1 MSTVNILSVFAG
13 LLVLAIGAYFYWFR
27 SPLSKLKAEI
37 EDLNRYLTEMQSK
50 AEAAGDARQFY
61 VEHFEDISN
70 EFAKYESL
78 RPVWIDFKKSLTR
91 HKTAESEEIFS
102 ASDAAEYFSFHNF
115 TRGLSM
121 LFWNGYGGVFT
132 GLGIL
137 GTFAGLTFG
146 LYNIDMSSADVEVL
160 KGGIASLLSG
170 VQSAFITSLVG
181 IFAAIVYNPLHNGV
195 VNGFKK
201 DVRRLALLVE
211 EMFPRRTAE
220 DWLRR
225 NYVESEEQTRA
236 LKNIGTDVAE
246 AICDGFEERFDDGV
260 SRLCD
265 QIEERIAPFFEGI
278 ETAINNLN
286 AGFGDAI
293 GRAMSEQA
301 GKQMQRFAQAL
312 DDFAVSLKQTMDSS
326 QRLSVEMNS
335 SILLTLEELHRTLK
349 AVAEESAAHQREAMK
364 ENADVVNRLLES
376 MSTFAEQQEKT
387 LTQSAEDNAEQMRL
401 ATALFQ
407 QSLSEHMRQT
417 LDNSQRLTDDMNQKI
432 LATLEEMRRT
442 LKDGAEDN
450 AEQMKLATTLFQQSL
465 SEHLRQTLDNSQR
478 FTDDMNQKML
488 STLEEMRQTLKD
500 GAENN
505 AEQMKLAAELF
516 KATVE
521 KYHGTLTQ
529 TCDKITNLLKGAE
542 DFLLYVDDSTS
553 AIKDA
558 AEPVQQ
564 STLALKNLLDQ
575 TEQATKK
582 FHEEISAQLS
592 TLTEANQR
600 SEKNIFLLVAGLQEY
615 EKNIEQA
622 WKNYEGNFNRVGGEL
637 EKATN
642 IITERLQKYN
652 EMMNGGM
659 QKALTDF
666 DKSVSGAVGS
676 LQALLEDLQ
685 DSIDELQKKRQRD

>member
-70 EFAKYESL
+70 EFAKYETL
-78 RPVWIDFKKSLTR
+78 RPVWLDFKKSLTR

-236 LKNIGTDVAE
+236 LKNIGTDVAD
-246 AICDGFEERFDDGV
+246 AIYAGFDEHFNDGV
-260 SRLCD
+260 SRLCE
-265 QIEERIAPFFEGI
+265 QIEERIAPFFEGMKTSI
-278 ETAINNLN
+278 DMIAVNL
-286 AGFGDAI
+286 GDSVI
-293 GRAMSEQA
+293 KAMSERT
-301 GKQMQRFAQAL
+301 GVQMEQFAKSL
-312 DDFAVSLKQTMDSS
+312 DDFSINVQQSMQDYQSFN
-326 QRLSVEMNS
+326 VEMKKI
-335 SILLTLEELHRTLK
+335 ILSTLEEIRQTMK
-349 AVAEESAAHQREAMK
+349 EGAEDAAAHQRAVTK
-364 ENADVVNRLLES
+364 E
-376 MSTFAEQQEKT
+376 
-387 LTQSAEDNAEQMRL
+387 
-401 ATALFQ
+401 
-407 QSLSEHMRQT
+407 
-417 LDNSQRLTDDMNQKI
+417 
-432 LATLEEMRRT
+432 
-442 LKDGAEDN
+442 N
-450 AEQMKLATTLFQQSL
+450 AEQMKLAT
-465 SEHLRQTLDNSQR
+465 DI
-478 FTDDMNQKML
+478 
-488 STLEEMRQTLKD
+488 
-500 GAENN
+500 
-505 AEQMKLAAELF
+505 F
-516 KATVE
+516 KSTVE
-521 KYHGTLTQ
+521 KYNNSLTQ
-529 TCDKITNLLKGAE
+529 TCDKITNVLKGTE
-542 DFLLYVDDSTS
+542 DFLSQVDNAT
-553 AIKDA
+553 AALKEA